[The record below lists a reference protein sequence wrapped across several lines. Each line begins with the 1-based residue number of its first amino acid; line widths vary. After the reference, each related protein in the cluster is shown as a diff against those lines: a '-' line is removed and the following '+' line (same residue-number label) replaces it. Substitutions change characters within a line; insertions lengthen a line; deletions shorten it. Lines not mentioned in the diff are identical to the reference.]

1 MAATLLQNRNLYSK
15 KGQTLK
21 TEQLYYKIQQAFQY
35 EAFITQQG
43 ILVLLITLIIY
54 FKRLIMRKLD
64 HKK

>member
-1 MAATLLQNRNLYSK
+1 MAASLLQNRNLYSK
-15 KGQTLK
+15 KGQALK
-21 TEQLYYKIQQAFQY
+21 TEQLYYKIQQAFQC